1 MLGCG
6 TESLRVDSAV
16 RRCDIR
22 GQIIEAGFT
31 PMGLFSDIFTWW
43 NGSTLSTRLYTKSN
57 GRFIGEDTAGNRYYE
72 DKKGLGPADR
82 PRRWVIYNGEA
93 DASKV
98 PPEWHGWLHY
108 IVDEP
113 GNVAYQAKSW
123 QKPHVPNL
131 TGTPAAYRPTGSIL
145 NPTRRRP
152 AAPDY
157 EPWRADS

>member
-1 MLGCG
+1 MLGCD
-6 TESLRVDSAV
+6 TESPGLDSA
-16 RRCDIR
+16 RRQCDIR
-22 GQIIEAGFT
+22 GQIIEAGYL

-43 NGSTLSTRLYTKSN
+43 NGSTLSTRLYTKGN

-72 DKKGLGPADR
+72 DMKGLGPADR

-113 GNVAYQAKSW
+113 GNAAYQAKSW
-123 QKPHVPNL
+123 QKPHVPNM
-131 TGTPAAYRPTGSIL
+131 TGTSAAYRPAGSIL

-157 EPWRADS
+157 EPWQADS

>member
-1 MLGCG
+1 
-6 TESLRVDSAV
+6 
-16 RRCDIR
+16 
-22 GQIIEAGFT
+22 
-31 PMGLFSDIFTWW
+31 MGLFSDIFTWW
-43 NGSTLSTRLYTKSN
+43 NGSTLSTRLYTKGN

-72 DKKGLGPADR
+72 DMKGLGPADR

-113 GNVAYQAKSW
+113 GNAAYQAKSW
-123 QKPHVPNL
+123 QKPHVPNM
-131 TGTPAAYRPTGSIL
+131 TGTSAAYRPAGSIL

-157 EPWRADS
+157 EPWQADS